1 MVFNENVAFN
11 LTLYE
16 DFMRKVKT
24 KENVEEMLQILAKN
38 RFNIRNYKELLKQSF
53 QITESIQENL
63 KTLIF
68 TKTLNTLDFGNAMEY
83 LSEIVAL
90 RNELIRK
97 PVFFCQEI
105 VLFSCFEWSFA
116 AKSLLE
122 GLITYK
128 SNSSEKKQEIS
139 NEKPL
144 NELLIWKET
153 LEKGI
158 SLINLYKTMD
168 SEAIKTEISN
178 IVAYISNIEIRISQ
192 LEALREPIKLMRT
205 FQHFLLENSDIFF
218 DQILNNGFINKNSQT
233 RDFLNKRQTFLEKT
247 PDFHLIIRSLLETGI
262 SVEED
267 IEFLKDLQ
275 RKSEELARSM
285 AIITQ
290 TVRKS
295 VIGSLYRALPSDL
308 VINVFRS
315 LYSSPF
321 KSLKSEDLLNK
332 LINLIRMFKSRI
344 SLLQENHCDSVK
356 ILRFY
361 EKNPIFIKEIEVFLS
376 DLQEFDYCKKEL
388 LAFQETIS
396 SIKPNIEENDCEL
409 IEIQEDEI
417 EEFGFSWED
426 CENLAR
432 KVYKRPFYR
441 YIEEFDNVGKE
452 LWTRKIKIIE
462 QISFNKRPK
471 VFFQINRSDLK
482 GLLAESEKYSAIF
495 KNDENLRKNMAFL
508 KRFIAKVSTEI
519 LRIARLIANNR
530 ENITIIKES
539 SQIFAKCVDI
549 SNEIQRIIEMSE
561 TELKLFLNK
570 SDPSDF
576 LNDLSDEKEAFI
588 EKNEKKPIE
597 EMKNDEKPENM
608 KNFKT
613 FQSIFNKNPAKI
625 GIPAKRGRPNQKKA
639 LEEKMAEKVLSEE
652 KQGEIEKNEEI
663 LEIFKSRRE
672 ERGNIGQIEKERAR
686 SIELLMEYLQKNVY
700 LPEDFNFKWVAT
712 RLETQ
717 IFKKFNEIS
726 EKYRKN
732 MIDLMDILEDLT
744 KKEAFSLEMIGD
756 EKNVNLDDL
765 IANKEENESLI
776 KVDKDGKKEKMEKK
790 EKKEKNPQEME
801 EEYEEFSENEDEFEG
816 LLNKIKEVFASNSEV
831 LLIEEEEPL
840 IS

>member
-1 MVFNENVAFN
+1 
-11 LTLYE
+11 
-16 DFMRKVKT
+16 
-24 KENVEEMLQILAKN
+24 
-38 RFNIRNYKELLKQSF
+38 
-53 QITESIQENL
+53 
-63 KTLIF
+63 
-68 TKTLNTLDFGNAMEY
+68 
-83 LSEIVAL
+83 
-90 RNELIRK
+90 
-97 PVFFCQEI
+97 
-105 VLFSCFEWSFA
+105 
-116 AKSLLE
+116 
-122 GLITYK
+122 
-128 SNSSEKKQEIS
+128 
-139 NEKPL
+139 
-144 NELLIWKET
+144 
-153 LEKGI
+153 
-158 SLINLYKTMD
+158 
-168 SEAIKTEISN
+168 
-178 IVAYISNIEIRISQ
+178 
-192 LEALREPIKLMRT
+192 
-205 FQHFLLENSDIFF
+205 
-218 DQILNNGFINKNSQT
+218 
-233 RDFLNKRQTFLEKT
+233 
-247 PDFHLIIRSLLETGI
+247 
-262 SVEED
+262 
-267 IEFLKDLQ
+267 
-275 RKSEELARSM
+275 
-285 AIITQ
+285 
-290 TVRKS
+290 
-295 VIGSLYRALPSDL
+295 
-308 VINVFRS
+308 
-315 LYSSPF
+315 
-321 KSLKSEDLLNK
+321 
-332 LINLIRMFKSRI
+332 
-344 SLLQENHCDSVK
+344 
-356 ILRFY
+356 
-361 EKNPIFIKEIEVFLS
+361 
-376 DLQEFDYCKKEL
+376 
-388 LAFQETIS
+388 
-396 SIKPNIEENDCEL
+396 
-409 IEIQEDEI
+409 
-417 EEFGFSWED
+417 
-426 CENLAR
+426 
-432 KVYKRPFYR
+432 
-441 YIEEFDNVGKE
+441 
-452 LWTRKIKIIE
+452 
-462 QISFNKRPK
+462 
-471 VFFQINRSDLK
+471 
-482 GLLAESEKYSAIF
+482 
-495 KNDENLRKNMAFL
+495 MAFL

-744 KKEAFSLEMIGD
+744 KKEAFSLEMLGD